1 MSEISEYASRAQSAV
16 DEKFVD
22 NLTLSEQKLRSRKR
36 KMNSEPVYLRKKVR
50 LLNRV
55 SDNSSHWK
63 IGS

>member
-1 MSEISEYASRAQSAV
+1 MSEISEYVSRAQSAL
-16 DEKFVD
+16 DKKFVD
-22 NLTLSEQKLRSRKR
+22 KPTLSEQKLSSRKR
-36 KMNSEPVYLRKKVR
+36 KMESEPVFLRKKVR

>member
-22 NLTLSEQKLRSRKR
+22 NPTLSEQKLRSRKR
-36 KMNSEPVYLRKKVR
+36 KMKSEPVYLQKKVR
-50 LLNRV
+50 LLIRV